1 MPKRKL
7 RRYAETI
14 ELFRQLPE
22 DSQQRVLTQI
32 VLDQVGMEPLPEEKP
47 AGKGRSRR
55 RRRKPDTDSAP
66 PS

>member
-7 RRYAETI
+7 RRYSETI

-22 DSQQRVLTQI
+22 ERQQRVLTQI

-55 RRRKPDTDSAP
+55 RRRKQDTDPAP